1 MKFEAHNNKKT
12 TGEARGGK
20 REREDGSP
28 RPVAVAVA
36 EPPEMG
42 LFGCSW
48 PVEGIRLSGL
58 FLPSLVPSGHSV
70 LTAHCDGTKIPS
82 YTRSAR
88 ARKRHTHTHFF
99 RCQGI
104 NNRVCER

>member
-12 TGEARGGK
+12 TG
-20 REREDGSP
+20 EREDGSP

-70 LTAHCDGTKIPS
+70 LTAHCNGTKIPS
-82 YTRSAR
+82 YTRSAAAR
-88 ARKRHTHTHFF
+88 ARTHTHFF

-104 NNRVCER
+104 NNRVYER